1 MEVIIFA
8 LKARFEDE
16 IMFASR
22 DLYIIGKVLMQHTI
36 LMKLECK

>member
-1 MEVIIFA
+1 MEFIIFA

-16 IMFASR
+16 IVFASS

-36 LMKLECK
+36 LMDL